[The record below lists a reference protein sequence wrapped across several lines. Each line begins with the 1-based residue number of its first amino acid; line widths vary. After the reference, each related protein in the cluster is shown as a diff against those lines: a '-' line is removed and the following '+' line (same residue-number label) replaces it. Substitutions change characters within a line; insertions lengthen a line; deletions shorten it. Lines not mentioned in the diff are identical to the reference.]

1 MEKLKEFFTKNKVV
15 VIVLVAVLVI
25 ALVAGIIFAVINNNN
40 KKEAEL
46 EKAAVEQAINNY
58 ILAFNELNADKMIN
72 AVDSK
77 AACAWSACGGDVTK
91 FAECYSKVTD
101 EEVLAYENDAR
112 NQVDMQKS
120 FYGTYLDYYKIELT
134 DLATCEKVNEVDG
147 LVKATGELKTTFSY
161 EGQEESDSSK
171 VMFYLYNNKVV
182 SMDDVEEE
190 QENVPE
196 TQTEQGE

>member
-1 MEKLKEFFTKNKVV
+1 MEKLKEFFTKNKIV
-15 VIVLVAVLVI
+15 VIALAVVLVI
-25 ALVAGIIFAVINNNN
+25 ALVAGIIFAILNNNS
-40 KKEAEL
+40 KKAAEL
-46 EKAAVEQAINNY
+46 EKAAIEQAINNY

-91 FAECYSKVTD
+91 FAECYSNVTE

-134 DLATCEKVNEVDG
+134 ELTTCEKVAEVEG
-147 LVKATGELKTTFSY
+147 LVEAEGNLKTTFSY
-161 EGQEESDSSK
+161 EGQEESDDSS
-171 VMFYLYNNKVV
+171 VVFYLYNGKVV

-190 QENVPE
+190 KTTE
-196 TQTEQGE
+196 TQPEQGK

>member
-1 MEKLKEFFTKNKVV
+1 MEKLKEFFTKNKIV
-15 VIVLVAVLVI
+15 VIALAVVLVI
-25 ALVAGIIFAVINNNN
+25 ALVAGIIFAILNNNS
-40 KKEAEL
+40 KKAAEL
-46 EKAAVEQAINNY
+46 EKAAIEQAINNY

-91 FAECYSKVTD
+91 FAECYSKVTE

-134 DLATCEKVNEVDG
+134 ELTTCEKVAEVEG
-147 LVKATGELKTTFSY
+147 LVEAEGNLKTTFSY
-161 EGQEESDSSK
+161 EGQEESDDSS
-171 VMFYLYNNKVV
+171 VVFYLYNGKVV

-190 QENVPE
+190 KTTE
-196 TQTEQGE
+196 TQPEQGK